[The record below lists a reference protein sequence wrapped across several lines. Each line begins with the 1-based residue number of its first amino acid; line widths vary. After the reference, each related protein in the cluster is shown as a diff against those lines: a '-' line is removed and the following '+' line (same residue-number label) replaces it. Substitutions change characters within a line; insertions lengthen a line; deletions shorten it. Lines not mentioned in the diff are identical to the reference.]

1 MKKGIVVDRNDDY
14 VTLLT
19 PDGQFLK
26 ANKQKRSYELGEEI
40 TFFQLSDTSE
50 RAKSLS
56 IFNLSGMRNGL
67 LAVMAIILLFF
78 TVLPVFK
85 DDKVYAYM
93 TIDINP
99 SFELRLNEKLQVV
112 QIEPM
117 NEDGERMLDDIKDWK
132 NRKISDVFTKIV
144 DKSKDLGYLKGD
156 KEIFITTVTTDDKH
170 ESAKKK
176 MLADVDELK
185 HSYES
190 ENVKVNSV
198 EADVEIRKKAADQ
211 GISTGKYIQL
221 NPKPAETPPSN
232 ENKGDKAE
240 GKQETP
246 HADEEEKDKETPP
259 ALKPPAEETEK
270 QAPPEKPAKREK
282 PEIKEEELKE
292 TIPEKKKVIPEPP
305 KDKVSIKDTD
315 KEAEKAKKEAE
326 KKRREDEKGK
336 WQREDEKG
344 KWQRED
350 RDDEDEDDDDDRQED
365 RRDKNW
371 GKDQDDRDR
380 DDEDEDEDEDDEGS
394 RSDRD

>member
-14 VTLLT
+14 ITLLT

-40 TFFQLSDTSE
+40 TFFQLSDASE

-56 IFNLSGMRNGL
+56 IFNLRGMRNGL
-67 LAVMAIILLFF
+67 LAVVAIILLFF

-117 NEDGERMLDDIKDWK
+117 NEDGEKMLGDLKDWK
-132 NRKISDVFTKIV
+132 NRKISDVFVKIV

-190 ENVKVNSV
+190 EDVKVSAV
-198 EADVEIRKKAADQ
+198 EADVETRKKASDQ
-211 GISTGKYIQL
+211 GISTGKYMLL
-221 NPKPAETPPSN
+221 NPKPAEQPAETPPSN
-232 ENKGDKAE
+232 ENKGEKEE

-246 HADEEEKDKETPP
+246 IHSDEEENSKETPP
-259 ALKPPAEETEK
+259 AVKPPAEETEK

-305 KDKVSIKDTD
+305 KDKVSIIDKD
-315 KEAEKAKKEAE
+315 KKAEKAKKEAE
-326 KKRREDEKGK
+326 KKRREREKGH
-336 WQREDEKG
+336 
-344 KWQRED
+344 WQRED
-350 RDDEDEDDDDDRQED
+350 RDDRDDDDDDDDRDEDSREKNRGKDQYDRERDDGEEDDDDDD
-365 RRDKNW
+365 DK
-371 GKDQDDRDR
+371 
-380 DDEDEDEDEDDEGS
+380 GS

>member
-56 IFNLSGMRNGL
+56 IFNLRGIRNGL
-67 LAVMAIILLFF
+67 LAGMALILLFF

-117 NEDGERMLDDIKDWK
+117 NEDGKKMLGDIKDWK
-132 NRKISDVFTKIV
+132 NRKISDVFSKIV
-144 DKSKDLGYLKGD
+144 DKSKDLGYLKRE

-170 ESAKKK
+170 ESVKKK
-176 MLADVDELK
+176 MRADVAQLK
-185 HSYES
+185 DSYKN
-190 ENVKVNSV
+190 ENVKVSAV
-198 EADVEIRKKAADQ
+198 ESDVETRNKAADQ
-211 GISTGKYIQL
+211 GISTGKYMQL
-221 NPKPAETPPSN
+221 NPAKQPAETAPSN
-232 ENKGDKAE
+232 ENNGEAEE

-246 HADEEEKDKETPP
+246 IQGNEENSEKTPPAVKPPEEEK
-259 ALKPPAEETEK
+259 EK
-270 QAPPEKPAKREK
+270 QPPSEMPEKKEK
-282 PEIKEEELKE
+282 PENKEEELKE
-292 TIPEKKKVIPEPP
+292 TIPEKNKITPEPS
-305 KDKVSIKDTD
+305 KDKVSIKNTN
-315 KEAEKAKKEAE
+315 KETEKAKKEAE
-326 KKRREDEKGK
+326 KKRREEENGK
-336 WQREDEKG
+336 WQRE
-344 KWQRED
+344 ED
-350 RDDEDEDDDDDRQED
+350 RDDDDDDDDED
-365 RRDKNW
+365 MRHRDN
-371 GKDQDDRDR
+371 DQYNRDR
-380 DDEDEDEDEDDEGS
+380 DDDEDNDEGS
-394 RSDRD
+394 RFDRD

>member
-50 RAKSLS
+50 RAKPLS
-56 IFNLSGMRNGL
+56 IFNLRGIRNGL
-67 LAVMAIILLFF
+67 LAGMALILLFF

-117 NEDGERMLDDIKDWK
+117 NEDGEKMLGDIKDWK
-132 NRKISDVFTKIV
+132 NRKITDVFSKIV
-144 DKSKDLGYLKGD
+144 DKSEDLGYLKGE

-170 ESAKKK
+170 ESVKKK
-176 MLADVDELK
+176 MQADVDQLK
-185 HSYES
+185 DSYKN
-190 ENVKVNSV
+190 ENVKVSAV
-198 EADVEIRKKAADQ
+198 ESDVETRNKAADQ
-211 GISTGKYIQL
+211 GISTGKYMQL
-221 NPKPAETPPSN
+221 NPKPAETAPLN
-232 ENKGDKAE
+232 ENKGEKEE

-246 HADEEEKDKETPP
+246 SHANEENSKKMPP
-259 ALKPPAEETEK
+259 AVKPPAEDKEK
-270 QAPPEKPAKREK
+270 PPEIPAKKEK

-292 TIPEKKKVIPEPP
+292 TIPEKKKITPLPP
-305 KDKVSIKDTD
+305 KDKVSIKNTN

-326 KKRREDEKGK
+326 KKQREEEKGE
-336 WQREDEKG
+336 WQRE
-344 KWQRED
+344 ED
-350 RDDEDEDDDDDRQED
+350 RDDDDDDDDRD
-365 RRDKNW
+365 RDN
-371 GKDQDDRDR
+371 DQYNRDR
-380 DDEDEDEDEDDEGS
+380 DDEDNNEDNDEGS
-394 RSDRD
+394 RFDRD

>member
-50 RAKSLS
+50 RAKSFG
-56 IFNLSGMRNGL
+56 IFNLRGMRNGL

-117 NEDGERMLDDIKDWK
+117 NEDGEKMLGDIKDWK

-190 ENVKVNSV
+190 ENVKVNAV

-211 GISTGKYIQL
+211 GISTGKYMQL
-221 NPKPAETPPSN
+221 NPKPAEQPAETPPSK
-232 ENKGDKAE
+232 ENKGEKEE
-240 GKQETP
+240 GKQDTP
-246 HADEEEKDKETPP
+246 IHPDEEEHSKETPP

-336 WQREDEKG
+336 WQRED
-344 KWQRED
+344 
-350 RDDEDEDDDDDRQED
+350 RDDEDEDDDDDREED
-365 RRDKNW
+365 RREKNW

-380 DDEDEDEDEDDEGS
+380 DDDDDDEDDEGS

>member
-50 RAKSLS
+50 RAKPLS
-56 IFNLSGMRNGL
+56 IFNLRGIRNGL
-67 LAVMAIILLFF
+67 LAGMALILLFF

-117 NEDGERMLDDIKDWK
+117 NEDGEKMLGDIKDWK
-132 NRKISDVFTKIV
+132 NRKITDVFSKIV
-144 DKSKDLGYLKGD
+144 DKSEDLGYLKGE

-170 ESAKKK
+170 ESVKKK
-176 MLADVDELK
+176 MQADVDQLK
-185 HSYES
+185 DSYKN
-190 ENVKVNSV
+190 ENVKVSAV
-198 EADVEIRKKAADQ
+198 ESDVETRNKAADQ
-211 GISTGKYIQL
+211 GISTGKYMQL
-221 NPKPAETPPSN
+221 NPKPAETAPLN
-232 ENKGDKAE
+232 ENKGEKEE

-246 HADEEEKDKETPP
+246 SHANEENSKKMPP
-259 ALKPPAEETEK
+259 AVKPPAEDKEK
-270 QAPPEKPAKREK
+270 QTPPEIPAKKEK

-292 TIPEKKKVIPEPP
+292 TIPEKKKITPLPP
-305 KDKVSIKDTD
+305 KDKVSIKNTN

-326 KKRREDEKGK
+326 KKQREEEKGE
-336 WQREDEKG
+336 WQRE
-344 KWQRED
+344 ED
-350 RDDEDEDDDDDRQED
+350 RDDDDDDDDRD
-365 RRDKNW
+365 RDN
-371 GKDQDDRDR
+371 DQYNRDRDR
-380 DDEDEDEDEDDEGS
+380 DDEDNNEDNDEGS
-394 RSDRD
+394 RFDRD

>member
-56 IFNLSGMRNGL
+56 IFNLRGIRNGL
-67 LAVMAIILLFF
+67 LAGMALILLFF

-85 DDKVYAYM
+85 DDKVYAYV

-117 NEDGERMLDDIKDWK
+117 NEDGEKMLGDIKDWK
-132 NRKISDVFTKIV
+132 NRKISDVFSKIV
-144 DKSKDLGYLKGD
+144 DKSKDLGYLKGE

-170 ESAKKK
+170 ESVKKK
-176 MLADVDELK
+176 MRADVDQLK
-185 HSYES
+185 DSYKN
-190 ENVKVNSV
+190 ENVKVSAV
-198 EADVEIRKKAADQ
+198 ESDVETRNKAADQ
-211 GISTGKYIQL
+211 GISTGKYMQL
-221 NPKPAETPPSN
+221 NPNPAKQPAETDPLN
-232 ENKGDKAE
+232 ENKGEAEE

-246 HADEEEKDKETPP
+246 INGKEENSENTPP
-259 ALKPPAEETEK
+259 AVKPPAEEKEK
-270 QAPPEKPAKREK
+270 QPPLEIPAKKEK
-282 PEIKEEELKE
+282 PENKEEDLKE
-292 TIPEKKKVIPEPP
+292 TIPEKEKITPEPP
-305 KDKVSIKDTD
+305 KDKVSIKNTN

-326 KKRREDEKGK
+326 KKRREEEKGK
-336 WQREDEKG
+336 WQRE
-344 KWQRED
+344 ED
-350 RDDEDEDDDDDRQED
+350 RDDHDDDDND
-365 RRDKNW
+365 RRHRDN
-371 GKDQDDRDR
+371 DQYNRDRDR
-380 DDEDEDEDEDDEGS
+380 DDDDEDNDEGS
-394 RSDRD
+394 RFDRD